1 MRHHLRR
8 LSGLTAAALAA
19 LALTAPALADNTT
32 SDFASS
38 PDFQGCLGG
47 LRSAIARGDLA
58 GARLPDGTVIPDGFF
73 GGFNPGDH
81 LGTRGEAEFLTSHGV
96 TDLAAFCSQF
106 N

>member
-1 MRHHLRR
+1 MTLKT
-8 LSGLTAAALAA
+8 LAAGAVSA
-19 LALTAPALADNTT
+19 LALAAPALAGNAT

-38 PDFQGCLGG
+38 PEFQGCLGG

-58 GARLPDGTVIPDGFF
+58 AATLPDGTVIPDGFF

-81 LGTRGEAEFLTSHGV
+81 LGTRAEADFLTSHGV

-106 N
+106 K